1 MFGACIVLTADDK
14 TCIFKSITLKEQVT
28 TGKRSKHRGIE
39 MADWLLLGAAG
50 ISLFGA
56 FFHGVVG
63 GRMYMENINA
73 SGLDDLGKSLSLVS
87 WHMFT
92 IFLLI
97 GGLAFVCVVY
107 ASFLAVT
114 VYWIIAIN
122 ALGALLFVLLGL
134 GGHRSLLKMPGALLM
149 GATAVLGYLGIA

>member
-1 MFGACIVLTADDK
+1 
-14 TCIFKSITLKEQVT
+14 
-28 TGKRSKHRGIE
+28 

-97 GGLAFVCVVY
+97 GGLAFICVVY

-122 ALGALLFVLLGL
+122 ALGALLFVMLGL